1 MTKEQLLKKYF
12 GYDNFRPLQAEIID
26 SVLQKKDC
34 LVLMPTGGGKSICYQ
49 IPALMLDGLT
59 LVISPLIAL
68 MHDQVQGLK
77 ANGISAEYIN
87 SSLSSKE
94 QLEIEQNCRNGS
106 LKMLYISPEKLFS
119 NNYLEFIKSLN
130 ISLIAIDESHCVS
143 TWGHDF
149 RPEYL
154 QLKTLKDVF
163 PDVPTIALTATA
175 DKVTRKDILNQLGIP
190 NAEFFNASFNR
201 PNLSLSVLAGRNRIK
216 IIENFIRQRPN
227 QSGIIYCLSRN
238 NTETVAEALKKVGIK
253 AKFYHAGMDTAKRAK
268 VQNEFIADDIQVI
281 VATIAFGMGI
291 DKSNVRFI
299 IHYNLPS
306 NVESFYQEIGRAG
319 RDSLPSD
326 TLLFYS
332 YADIMTRKDM
342 IAKSE
347 LPQELKEIQ
356 YAKLD
361 RMKQYAE
368 AEICRR
374 RILLS
379 YFNEELSHDCGNC
392 DVCKNPPQRFDGT
405 IIAQKALSAIYRTQ
419 QKVALGM
426 LIDILRGSQNR
437 NILEKGYH
445 TIKTFGVGR
454 DLKGEEW
461 ADYIYQLLNMG
472 LVDIAYDEGHSLKLN
487 EASMRILKNEQTVQL
502 VNFKPF
508 DVRKKEAEEAQPK
521 SKKEI
526 IRDALFERLRVLRK
540 NIADK
545 LSIPPFVVFS
555 DASLSEMA
563 QIKPINKIQM
573 MAVSGVGEQKFKQFG
588 EVFINE
594 ILDFARENT
603 EQGKTRVVTGFT
615 YIETHDLYKKGLS
628 IAEIAQKRSMSPST
642 IVGHF
647 FKLHNEGHDIDFSKL
662 ITLSDYQTII
672 KQAKSINYQKGEPTK
687 PIFDGLNEKYPYDS
701 IRLALAVWEINGFD

>member
-12 GYDNFRPLQAEIID
+12 GYDNFRPLQAEIIE

-49 IPALMLDGLT
+49 IPALMLEGIT

-87 SSLSSKE
+87 SSLSSRE
-94 QLEIEQNCRNGS
+94 QYEIEQNCRNSS
-106 LKMLYISPEKLFS
+106 LKMLYISPEKLFY

-154 QLKTLKDVF
+154 QLKTLKDIF
-163 PDVPTIALTATA
+163 PEVPTIALTATA
-175 DKVTRKDILNQLGIP
+175 DKVTRKDIINQLGIP

-216 IIENFIRQRPN
+216 IIENFIKQRPN
-227 QSGIIYCLSRN
+227 QAGIIYCLSRN
-238 NTETVAEALKKVGIK
+238 NTETVAEALQKVGIK

-299 IHYNLPS
+299 VHYNLPS

-319 RDSLPSD
+319 RDSMPSD

-347 LPQELKEIQ
+347 LPQEMKEIQ
-356 YAKLD
+356 YAKLE

-379 YFNEELSHDCGNC
+379 YFNEELEHDCGNC

-405 IIAQKALSAIYRTQ
+405 IIAQKALSAIFRTQ

-445 TIKTFGVGR
+445 NIKTFGVGK

-487 EASMRILKNEQTVQL
+487 DASMRILKNEQSVQL

-526 IRDALFERLRVLRK
+526 IRDALFERLRILRK
-540 NIADK
+540 TIADK
-545 LSIPPFVVFS
+545 LGVPPFVVFS

-603 EQGKTRVVTGFT
+603 EQGKTRVITGFT
-615 YIETHDLYKKGLS
+615 YVETHDLYKKGLS
-628 IAEIAQKRSMSPST
+628 IAEIAQKRGMSPST
-642 IVGHF
+642 IVGHL
-647 FKLHNEGHDIDFSKL
+647 FKLHNEGHNIDFSKL

-672 KQAKSINYQKGEPTK
+672 KQAKAINYQKGEPTK
-687 PIFDGLNEKYPYDS
+687 PIFDGLNEKYPYDI